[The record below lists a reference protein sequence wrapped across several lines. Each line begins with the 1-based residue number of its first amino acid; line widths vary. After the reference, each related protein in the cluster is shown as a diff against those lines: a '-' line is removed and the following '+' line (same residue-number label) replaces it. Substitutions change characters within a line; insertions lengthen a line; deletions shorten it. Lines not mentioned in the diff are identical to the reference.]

1 MGFVFS
7 FLSALVLV
15 LLVVPLKSLIFVTK
29 GSIKFEENSAK
40 RKLKKSKRKNKK
52 VGITADE
59 ILRRKKVLMD
69 NMSKSQ
75 KLRYK
80 ALRALL
86 VTLRTGLVIARGV
99 MFILSTL
106 SLFVTS
112 TVFIVLVILVSVST
126 VVAMLI
132 TDGGFSGGTGGSGGT
147 QEGQKVCSSKAD
159 EYLKACREVWMDWQ
173 KKGYDYSQT
182 SKNDEDYGVIRTDCS
197 GFVFAALQ
205 KMGYFEI
212 GASPFGT
219 GIMESEMKK
228 VQDVERIKF
237 TKGMT
242 LEKGDILVIYDS
254 HTNVY
259 AGNDLFWD
267 NGRSGRLQGYS
278 EPFVTDFVQKCEK
291 SNNSYVYRWKKTKCP
306 DKTTYGNNTEAWID
320 VCLRGM
326 KIIGN
331 KGLTYY
337 GKPIEGSGK
346 IQGHVYIDELGTV
359 IRPDCSGIVL
369 AFAQMYGAYD
379 LYPDGIPITF
389 YTGNQVKS
397 MCDTGFFEV
406 TKISSESE
414 LKAGDVV
421 VGEGHTQIFM
431 GDGLW
436 INGGNTEDLRKP
448 DPSPSFYWKPSYS
461 IIRAKE
467 GVDINI
473 RDFPM
478 N

>member
-147 QEGQKVCSSKAD
+147 ASKQEAD
-159 EYLKACREVWMDWQ
+159 CKPANEDYIKACEKVWQNWRS
-173 KKGYDYSQT
+173 KGYDYSQ
-182 SKNDEDYGVIRTDCS
+182 SPAKDSDYGTVRTDCS
-197 GFVFAALQ
+197 GYVYCTLQ
-205 KMGYFEI
+205 EYGIFEK
-212 GASPFGT
+212 GTYPFGT
-219 GIMESEMKK
+219 GGMDNILMKTGKFDKLEFDGKVESLKTGDICWDAGHTQVYAGAKDKWYNNGNHGHLKNESAYDASWFLKDIKVIYRLKATECKK
-228 VQDVERIKF
+228 DTEFNCPEGGLPIPLYLQYTYDCPIGNMSTIKEGGCGYTSLSMALSYLTGTKIEPPDLIAKVGSKYHVSGAGISWSAFTAIPELYGITGVQQTSSIDEVCKALRSSHPVICSQGPGIF
-237 TKGMT
+237 TKGGHIILLRGIT
-242 LEKGDILVIYDS
+242 EDGKILVNDP
-254 HTNVY
+254 NDNDRKNY
-259 AGNDLFWD
+259 AN
-267 NGRSGRLQGYS
+267 
-278 EPFVTDFVQKCEK
+278 
-291 SNNSYVYRWKKTKCP
+291 
-306 DKTTYGNNTEAWID
+306 
-320 VCLRGM
+320 
-326 KIIGN
+326 
-331 KGLTYY
+331 
-337 GKPIEGSGK
+337 
-346 IQGHVYIDELGTV
+346 
-359 IRPDCSGIVL
+359 
-369 AFAQMYGAYD
+369 
-379 LYPDGIPITF
+379 
-389 YTGNQVKS
+389 
-397 MCDTGFFEV
+397 
-406 TKISSESE
+406 
-414 LKAGDVV
+414 
-421 VGEGHTQIFM
+421 
-431 GDGLW
+431 
-436 INGGNTEDLRKP
+436 RKF
-448 DPSPSFYWKPSYS
+448 DPSEISAAAKSYWIMPTKQ
-461 IIRAKE
+461 
-467 GVDINI
+467 
-473 RDFPM
+473 
-478 N
+478 